1 MLGDAIASKN
11 FKVGDSVTPWHQ
23 GAIKADEGEQ
33 SSSDLLVDIESQ
45 SFRVS
50 LVNVADVLVVVYIV
64 DILEM
69 ANIASAYWHSI
80 SKLGGTFN
88 AM

>member
-1 MLGDAIASKN
+1 MSSHPVTVVFQRSSARL
-11 FKVGDSVTPWHQ
+11 SVEKRSGRKFFRCNT
-23 GAIKADEGEQ
+23 IVICK
-33 SSSDLLVDIESQ
+33 LLVDIESQ

-69 ANIASAYWHSI
+69 ANIASAY
-80 SKLGGTFN
+80 
-88 AM
+88 